1 MKIGFLFSGQGAQS
15 VGMGKD
21 IYEAY
26 EEIRKLYEKV
36 QKATGIDV
44 AELTFNSSDEIL
56 AQTNNSQ
63 ITIYTMCLGI
73 LEILKANGIE
83 AEEIAGLSL
92 GEYTALT
99 YAGCFDIET
108 GVKLVAKRGEI
119 MEANIPEGNWQ
130 MAGIL
135 GLPDEEAEKACKNVT
150 KGFVVPANYNCP
162 GQVVAAGSSEG
173 IAELDEKAKALGAK
187 KVSIFNA
194 KGPFHTEKM
203 EKAADILHDEL
214 SKINI
219 KMPNIKVYKN
229 LDSKE
234 YTTEDNIVEILT
246 AHTKSPV
253 HFSGIISNMI
263 ADGVDTFVEIGP
275 GRVLTSL
282 VKRVSRE
289 VKLININSKES
300 LEQAISEL
308 KGE

>member
-15 VGMGKD
+15 AGMGKD
-21 IYEAY
+21 LYESY
-26 EEIRKLYEKV
+26 EEVRKVYEKV
-36 QKATGIDV
+36 KESTGIDV
-44 AELTFNSSDEIL
+44 AEITFNSSEEEL
-56 AQTNNSQ
+56 AETNNSQ

-73 LEILKANGIE
+73 LEILKKN
-83 AEEIAGLSL
+83 EIAAGEVAGLSL

-108 GVKLVAKRGEI
+108 GAKLVAKRGKI

-135 GLPDEEAEKACKNVT
+135 ALSNEDAEKACKSVA

-162 GQVVAAGSSEG
+162 GQVVAAGDEEG
-173 IAELDEKAKALGAK
+173 IAELTEKAKELGAK

-203 EKAADILHDEL
+203 AKAADILKVEL
-214 SKINI
+214 SKIYI
-219 KMPNIKVYKN
+219 KKPVKKVYKN
-229 LDSKE
+229 IDSLE
-234 YTTEDNIVEILT
+234 YKPEDNIVEIL
-246 AHTKSPV
+246 ANHTKSPV
-253 HFSGIISNMI
+253 HFSEIISNMI

-282 VKRVSRE
+282 VKRVSRD
-289 VKLININSKES
+289 VKLININNKES
-300 LEQAISEL
+300 LEQAILEL

>member
-15 VGMGKD
+15 AGIGKD
-21 IYEAY
+21 LYESY
-26 EEIRKLYEKV
+26 EEVRKVYEKV
-36 QKATGIDV
+36 KESTGIDV
-44 AELTFNSSDEIL
+44 AEITFNSSEEEL
-56 AQTNNSQ
+56 AETNNSQ

-73 LEILKANGIE
+73 LEILKKN
-83 AEEIAGLSL
+83 EIAAGEVAGLSL

-108 GVKLVAKRGEI
+108 GAKLVAKRGKI

-135 GLPDEEAEKACKNVT
+135 ALSNEDAEKACKSVT

-162 GQVVAAGSSEG
+162 GQVVAAG
-173 IAELDEKAKALGAK
+173 DELGAK

-203 EKAADILHDEL
+203 AKAADILKVEL
-214 SKINI
+214 SKIYI
-219 KMPNIKVYKN
+219 KKPVKKVYKN
-229 LDSKE
+229 IDSLE
-234 YTTEDNIVEILT
+234 YKPEDNIVEIL
-246 AHTKSPV
+246 ANHTKSPV
-253 HFSGIISNMI
+253 HFSEIISNMI

-282 VKRVSRE
+282 VKRVSRD
-289 VKLININSKES
+289 VKLININNKES
-300 LEQAISEL
+300 LEQAILEL